1 MAPTLTNPPPTQ
13 PRSPRPVLSA
23 KFVWDDGT
31 GQTWCSPLYLE
42 TRNFQ
47 RVALG
52 RAAEARLDQ
61 DTALADDFDQK
72 VQKLARQLT
81 ELRQA
86 GHVGHSEPRSTS
98 AFCETFAKVEPSALK
113 LVLL

>member
-1 MAPTLTNPPPTQ
+1 MTSTLTKPPPTQ

-47 RVALG
+47 RVAVG
-52 RAAEARLDQ
+52 RAAEARLNLDA
-61 DTALADDFDQK
+61 ALADDFDEK
-72 VQKLARQLT
+72 AQKLARQLT
-81 ELRQA
+81 ELRKA
-86 GHVGHSEPRSTS
+86 GHVGGSEPRSIS
-98 AFCETFAKVEPSALK
+98 AFRETFAKVEPSALT
-113 LVLL
+113 LTLL